1 MLYNQNYDVTSVQ
14 FVFDVSGL
22 FIFVVTLCNYIALVS
37 GQSKKKK
44 KHFWLL
50 VWDWIWIK
58 PK

>member
-44 KHFWLL
+44 KKAFLAPCL
-50 VWDWIWIK
+50 GLDLD
-58 PK
+58 

>member
-22 FIFVVTLCNYIALVS
+22 FVFVVTLCNYIALVS

-44 KHFWLL
+44 KAFLAPCL
-50 VWDWIWIK
+50 GLDLD
-58 PK
+58 